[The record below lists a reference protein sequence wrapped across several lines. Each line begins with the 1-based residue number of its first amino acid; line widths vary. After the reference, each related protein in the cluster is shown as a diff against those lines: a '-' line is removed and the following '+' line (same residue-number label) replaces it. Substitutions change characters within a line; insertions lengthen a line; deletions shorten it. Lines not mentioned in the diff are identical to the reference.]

1 MDKTVKN
8 LMFDRALNREIYDVE
23 TDRVISA
30 EEADEKIRQV
40 VFEKLGL
47 SKDASPRQINRAMK
61 RESALELFELIEE
74 VIDVKVA
81 TGWHSNEFF
90 NEFVEDRNLA
100 DGDAQTFYTDKEIFL
115 DVAHVSG
122 SHHDHIVQK
131 LGEGTPFT
139 VPVSWYCVKVG
150 TDIRLFLTGR
160 RSWSEFIDAV
170 AKAFVKQ
177 IQEEVYTA
185 FAGAANRIP
194 PTSQFNKTGQIAAGT
209 KDTFDELIEDVE
221 TANEVP
227 AVIMG
232 TKTALKKLNGWADVN
247 WIAESQKEAYANSG
261 IMGVYEGNL
270 LVEIPQ
276 RFVSNDTG
284 NKLVDSTKLYIMP
297 QIDNKFVKFVDGGE
311 TTLEVTE
318 VGETMNDQQTYE
330 VHRRMGVAAIISRYF
345 GVWTIQ

>member
-1 MDKTVKN
+1 METSVRN
-8 LMFDRALNREIYDVE
+8 LMFDVAMGNELYDAE
-23 TDRVISA
+23 NDRVISGS
-30 EEADEKIRQV
+30 EADDMIRKV

-47 SKDASPRQINRAMK
+47 SKDATPRQINRALK
-61 RESALELFELIEE
+61 RESALELFELLEE

-81 TGWHSNEFF
+81 TGWHNSEFF

-131 LGEGTPFT
+131 LGEGAPFT
-139 VPVSWYCVKVG
+139 VPTSWYCVKVG

-160 RSWSEFIDAV
+160 RSWADFIDAV

-177 IQEEVYTA
+177 IQEEIYTA
-185 FAGAANRIP
+185 FTGAAAQIP
-194 PTSQFNKTGQIAAGT
+194 ATSQFNKTGQIIANT
-209 KDTFDELIEDVE
+209 KSIFDELIEDVE
-221 TANEVP
+221 IANESPV
-227 AVIMG
+227 VIMG
-232 TKTALKKLNGWADVN
+232 TKTALKKLTGWADVN
-247 WIAESQKEAYANSG
+247 WIAESQKEDVYRHG
-261 IMGVYEGNL
+261 IMGVYEGTV

-276 RFVSNDTG
+276 RFASNNTG
-284 NKLVDSTKLYIMP
+284 QKLVDNTKLYIMP
-297 QIDNKFVKFVDGGE
+297 QVDNKFVKFVDGGE

-318 VGETMNDQQTYE
+318 IGETMNDQQTYE
-330 VHRRMGVAAIISRYF
+330 VHRRMGVAAVISRYF